1 MARLD
6 SKNTLLELFFDG
18 SHIKAIK
25 YRRSTL
31 EPFQLIKFCSV
42 DPDGLEYYTN
52 IFDMTQTTQS

>member
-1 MARLD
+1 MVPLD
-6 SKNTLLELFFDG
+6 SKDTLLELIFDG
-18 SHIKAIK
+18 YHIEAIK

-52 IFDMTQTTQS
+52 IFDMAQS